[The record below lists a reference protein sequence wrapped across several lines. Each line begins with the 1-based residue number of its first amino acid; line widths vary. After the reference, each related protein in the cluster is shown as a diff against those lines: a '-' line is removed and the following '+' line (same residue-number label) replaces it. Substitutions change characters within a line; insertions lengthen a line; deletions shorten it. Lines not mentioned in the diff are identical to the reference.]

1 MPRTIQVFEHE
12 RLTLTPN
19 QWGEYLSDGE
29 LDKLYS
35 FNDKNENIYFTGIRD
50 GIKFK
55 NFVGVIQI
63 GGLTLEIL
71 PKADKRKDDSPG
83 SHKTSTRNWR
93 NALLRMLAICRKI
106 KLDSVSEAT
115 LEKRHHS
122 ILDLYFEIFL
132 DEVER
137 LLHQGLIKKYRLT
150 AGNVYALRGRLDFGK
165 HIHKNLIHQERF
177 FTDHEVYDQD
187 HLINQILLRAVRIL
201 DQITTS
207 PYIKDR
213 VARVNLD
220 FPEVKELE
228 VQSYH
233 FDQVIENRKT
243 SSYKQAIQIAK
254 MIILNYSP
262 DIKSGHENMLALLF
276 DMNKL
281 WEEYISRVLAK
292 SLVPGLGVAF
302 QNTKSFWKSD
312 TSTKTIKPDLVLTKG
327 NETYVI
333 DTKWKVI
340 DSSKPDDSDLKQI
353 FAYNIYWKSYHSMLL
368 YPTTAFAS
376 ENNRGNYEQGMDK
389 VHGCTL
395 AFVNVLNS
403 QGKLNI
409 FSADEILKVLNLST
423 DKN

>member
-12 RLTLTPN
+12 RLTLHPN
-19 QWGEYLSDGE
+19 QWKQSLSKSE
-29 LDKLYS
+29 LEKLYS
-35 FNDKNENIYFTGIRD
+35 FNDKNDNIYFTGIRD
-50 GIKFK
+50 GVKFK
-55 NFVGVIQI
+55 NYVGVIQI

-71 PKADKRKDDSPG
+71 PKADKRKDESTEG
-83 SHKTSTRNWR
+83 HETSTTNWR
-93 NALLRMLAICRKI
+93 NALLKMLAICRKI

-132 DEVER
+132 DEVEK
-137 LLHQGLIKKYRLT
+137 LLHQGLIKKYRYT
-150 AGNVYALRGRLDFGK
+150 SGNVNALKGRLDFGK
-165 HIHKNLIHQERF
+165 HIQENLIHQERL
-177 FTDHEVYDQD
+177 FTHHQVYDQD

-201 DQITTS
+201 DQVTTS

-213 VARVNLD
+213 VARVKLD
-220 FPEVKELE
+220 FPEVKEF
-228 VQSYH
+228 VIQSYH

-243 SSYKQAIQIAK
+243 LSYKQAIQIAK

-262 DIKSGHENMLALLF
+262 DIKSGYENMLALLF

-281 WEEYISRVLAK
+281 WEEYIYRVLVK
-292 SLVPGLGVAF
+292 SQVSDLGIAF
-302 QNTKSFWKSD
+302 QNTKPFWKNES
-312 TSTKTIKPDLVLTKG
+312 STKTIKPDLVLTKG

-340 DSSKPDDSDLKQI
+340 ESSKPDDSDLKQI

-376 ENNRGNYEQGMDK
+376 EHNPGNYEQGMDK

-395 AFVNVLNS
+395 AFVNVLDG

-409 FSADEILKVLNLST
+409 FCGDDILKVLNL
-423 DKN
+423 K